1 MPLIRELKRQV
12 RTLTTERDNLTNVVN
27 GLQSEKESLQK
38 RVNHLE
44 EDLLLIQQNILYQTR
59 EHSETVNIFYYFY
72 N

>member
-12 RTLTTERDNLTNVVN
+12 RTLTTERDKLTNVVN

-59 EHSETVNIFYYFY
+59 EHSETVNILLLL
-72 N
+72 